1 MHKEL
6 QGGTRFYIVRHG
18 ATETGGNGSI
28 AGGKWDVSLSAKGR
42 EQAEALA
49 TKFENT
55 RIDKIISSDMERAVN
70 TAGPLAQSKRLE
82 VTTTPLL
89 RERTYG
95 YDVEGKKKDWE
106 AKAIMTELFRFWT
119 TDQEERKTLRLTPD
133 METDTEMMDR
143 VTPVFHNTA
152 EEHPNQTV
160 LFMAHCDLMST
171 FLRTEVSPKE
181 LYNPENIGHIVVDFN
196 KPTFELVAMDGVPRI
211 A

>member
-106 AKAIMTELFRFWT
+106 AKAIMT
-119 TDQEERKTLRLTPD
+119 
-133 METDTEMMDR
+133 
-143 VTPVFHNTA
+143 
-152 EEHPNQTV
+152 
-160 LFMAHCDLMST
+160 
-171 FLRTEVSPKE
+171 
-181 LYNPENIGHIVVDFN
+181 
-196 KPTFELVAMDGVPRI
+196 
-211 A
+211 